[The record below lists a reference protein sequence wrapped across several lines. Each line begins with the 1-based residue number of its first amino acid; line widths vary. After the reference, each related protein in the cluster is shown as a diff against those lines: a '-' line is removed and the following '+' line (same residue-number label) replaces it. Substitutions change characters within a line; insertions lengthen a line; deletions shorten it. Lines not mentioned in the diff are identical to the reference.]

1 MMSWGLLLVLCW
13 VSVEMAV
20 AQLSRNVSLFG
31 RLAPQPYR
39 YSGSWCFVTPGGQE
53 YGLVGGYN
61 GTHVIAITDSSSM
74 QEVGFVAG
82 PQSNWREITV
92 VGHHAFVVTEGAG
105 AGAGMQVIDLSP
117 LPDSVRLVTTYTAT
131 FTRGHIIGRDI
142 YSDSAYVYVSGTST
156 TGGVHILDVSNPAAP
171 FQVGVYDPPYYIHDA
186 HIRGNRLYASAGGQ
200 RTVDVVDISD
210 KRNPMLLTRIQ
221 YSGSYTHSCWT
232 TEDHRFLF
240 VADEQDG
247 QPARIFAIE
256 NLNAIREVAQY
267 TANRLSL
274 VHNPYIRGRYAFIA
288 HNTEGLRVVDI
299 ADPSLP
305 VEVGYYDTW
314 TGPSGGFNGL
324 WSACPYLPSEKIIG
338 GDRTGGLYVWRFN
351 GARAVRMYGLVK
363 DTMSNAIPRAQ
374 VAIVQTGRTTVVDS
388 AGQFK
393 IGEER
398 PAGSAQVTFTV
409 IASAAG
415 FLPESTNVSF
425 STRDSA
431 FVNFILRPI
440 ATTVTDTKQGP
451 LSFTLHQ
458 NSPNPFNPTTTI
470 TFSLPAPNRRET
482 LVTLKVFDML
492 GREIATLANEEMG
505 PGTHQ
510 VQFNASG
517 LASGV
522 YVYRLQSG
530 TLSATRTMVILR

>member
-1 MMSWGLLLVLCW
+1 
-13 VSVEMAV
+13 
-20 AQLSRNVSLFG
+20 
-31 RLAPQPYR
+31 
-39 YSGSWCFVTPGGQE
+39 
-53 YGLVGGYN
+53 
-61 GTHVIAITDSSSM
+61 
-74 QEVGFVAG
+74 
-82 PQSNWREITV
+82 
-92 VGHHAFVVTEGAG
+92 
-105 AGAGMQVIDLSP
+105 
-117 LPDSVRLVTTYTAT
+117 
-131 FTRGHIIGRDI
+131 
-142 YSDSAYVYVSGTST
+142 
-156 TGGVHILDVSNPAAP
+156 
-171 FQVGVYDPPYYIHDA
+171 
-186 HIRGNRLYASAGGQ
+186 
-200 RTVDVVDISD
+200 
-210 KRNPMLLTRIQ
+210 
-221 YSGSYTHSCWT
+221 
-232 TEDHRFLF
+232 
-240 VADEQDG
+240 
-247 QPARIFAIE
+247 
-256 NLNAIREVAQY
+256 
-267 TANRLSL
+267 
-274 VHNPYIRGRYAFIA
+274 
-288 HNTEGLRVVDI
+288 
-299 ADPSLP
+299 
-305 VEVGYYDTW
+305 
-314 TGPSGGFNGL
+314 
-324 WSACPYLPSEKIIG
+324 
-338 GDRTGGLYVWRFN
+338 
-351 GARAVRMYGLVK
+351 MYGLVK